1 MKRSSGILL
10 PVFSLPSPYGIGDLG
25 KAAYAFVDFLSEAKQ
40 SYWQVL
46 PIGPTSYGDSPYQS
60 FSPMAGTPYFIDLEK
75 LCERGLL
82 TREELDAHRDTSV
95 YIDYGRLY
103 ETRYP
108 LLKKAFERAKEKGGH
123 NSEFLSAHSSWLANY
138 SLFMACKEHFG
149 GRPYWEWPEDIRLRR
164 KEALEHYCAL
174 LADEIGFQ
182 VFLQAEFYTQWFAL
196 RSYANEKGVAIIG
209 DLPIYMP
216 RDSADVWAS
225 PQNFLLDENGD
236 PKGVAG
242 VPPDYFNADGQ
253 LWGNPLYDWDFM
265 KNDGYGWWLRR
276 IEGCAKLFDVIRIDH
291 FRGLASYWRV
301 PYGDDTARN
310 GEWVKGPGMDF
321 VGALR
326 EHFPEYPII
335 AEDLGYMS
343 DDVKTLLA
351 SSGYPGMKV
360 LQFAFDSR
368 EPSDYLPHNYSS
380 GCVCY
385 TGTHDNTTL
394 KAWFNEASPEDVEFS
409 KQYLGLN
416 ENEGLCRGML
426 RGGMSSVAELF
437 VACMQD
443 YLESDASARINTPG
457 SIGANWKWRMKN
469 GDVSMDLAKEI
480 GEMTRRYGRG

>member
-1 MKRSSGILL
+1 MNRSSGILL

-25 KAAYAFVDFLSEAKQ
+25 REAYAFVDFLHEAKQ

-60 FSPMAGTPYFIDLEK
+60 FSPMAGNPYFIDLER

-82 TREELDAHRDTSV
+82 TKEELYSHRDDCEH
-95 YIDYGRLY
+95 IDYGRLY

-108 LLKKAFERAKEKGGH
+108 LLKKAFARSRERGESQ
-123 NSEFLSAHSSWLANY
+123 SEFLAEHASWLANY
-138 SLFMACKEHFG
+138 GLFMACKEHFG
-149 GRPYWEWPEDIRLRR
+149 GKPYWEWPEDIRLRGH
-164 KEALEHYCAL
+164 EAIGRYCEML
-174 LADEIGFQ
+174 SEEIAFQ
-182 VFLQAEFYTQWFAL
+182 VFLQSEFYSQWFAL
-196 RSYANEKGVAIIG
+196 RDYANERGVAIIG

-225 PQNFLLDENGD
+225 PRNFLLDGNGD
-236 PKGVAG
+236 PRGVAG

-253 LWGNPLYDWDFM
+253 LWGNPLYDWEYM
-265 KNDGYGWWLRR
+265 KNDGYGWWMRR

-301 PYGDDTARN
+301 PYGDATARN
-310 GEWVKGPGMDF
+310 GEWIKGPGSDF
-321 VGALR
+321 TEAL
-326 EHFPEYPII
+326 HHNFPDYPII

-343 DDVKTLLA
+343 EDVKSLLKD
-351 SSGYPGMKV
+351 SGYPGMKV

-368 EPSDYLPHNYSS
+368 EPSDYLPHNYDAH
-380 GCVCY
+380 CVCY

-394 KAWFNEASPEDVEFS
+394 KAWFDEASPDDVAFA
-409 KQYLGLN
+409 KRYLGLN
-416 ENEGLCRGML
+416 AEEGLCRGML
-426 RGGMSSVAELF
+426 RGGMSSVSALF

-443 YLESDASARINTPG
+443 YLESGVSARVNTPG
-457 SIGANWKWRMKN
+457 TVGENWRWRMKK
-469 GDVSMDLAKEI
+469 GDMSYELAAQI